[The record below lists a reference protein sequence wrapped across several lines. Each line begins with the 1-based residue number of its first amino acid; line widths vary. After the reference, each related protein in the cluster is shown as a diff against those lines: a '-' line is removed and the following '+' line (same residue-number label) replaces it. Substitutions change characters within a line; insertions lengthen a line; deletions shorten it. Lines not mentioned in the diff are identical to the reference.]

1 MRPGGKRMVPP
12 VVLEG
17 SDAGATN
24 TEAEVVLGEILALRK
39 IVINLVYGRGAGQP
53 LSEEHV
59 RELIESADADK
70 ISKAA
75 ERLQAALAARL
86 GGLKDG
92 HHNEYLTDISGNVAA
107 TSGLA
112 DEYPCYTIAAFVLGL
127 STILPILT
135 YRPAHGR
142 QI

>member
-1 MRPGGKRMVPP
+1 MGTKLTEAEYAQCERMAARCGLAVSEWCRQ

-39 IVINLVYGRGAGQP
+39 IVINPVYGREPGES

-75 ERLQAALAARL
+75 ERLQAALP
-86 GGLKDG
+86 G
-92 HHNEYLTDISGNVAA
+92 
-107 TSGLA
+107 
-112 DEYPCYTIAAFVLGL
+112 
-127 STILPILT
+127 
-135 YRPAHGR
+135 
-142 QI
+142 